1 MLGFIVFSLRRAW
14 QGFWR
19 NAVMSLAATATM
31 VLMLLLLA
39 GFWIINT
46 GLLAGLEYTESK
58 VNIVADL
65 FDNVTDRQVDELVRR
80 IEAMPEV
87 SEVDHVTREEALQRF
102 RTNRRTQSEEDLTRF
117 LDSNPFHAS
126 LEISLSDAELY
137 SEVSTRLCSA
147 PGPTGR
153 GCMEEPS
160 IQAVKNQK
168 ALVDNVLTVTNF
180 LHTAGLVILIVIGV
194 IVLFIIVNTIR
205 LAVVARAEEIEI
217 MRLVGASDAF
227 IRWPF
232 VFEGALVGLLGAALA
247 LVLLGAA
254 AEPLGGFMFEFF
266 RVLPLEFG
274 GLARD
279 VLLLV
284 VGAGVGLGILGSWV
298 SVRTYLIR

>member
-1 MLGFIVFSLRRAW
+1 VIGFILFSLRRAW

-19 NAVMSLAATATM
+19 NALMSLAATATM

-46 GLLAGLEYTESK
+46 GLLAGLQYTESK

-65 FDNVTDRQVDELVRR
+65 YDTATPGQVDRLVTK

-87 SEVDHVTREEALQRF
+87 DHVVFVSRDEALKRF
-102 RTNRRTQSEEDLTRF
+102 RESRRAQSEADLTEY
-117 LDSNPFHAS
+117 LNSNPFHAS
-126 LEISLSDAELY
+126 VEIYLTDPELY
-137 SEVSTRLCSA
+137 TSVRDQL
-147 PGPTGR
+147 TGEDVIER
-153 GCMEEPS
+153 
-160 IQAVKNQK
+160 VKNQVE
-168 ALVDNVLTVTNF
+168 LVGSVLTVTRF
-180 LHTAGLVILIVIGV
+180 LQTAGAVVLVVIGI
-194 IVLFIIVNTIR
+194 IVLFIIINTIR

-232 VFEGALVGLLGAALA
+232 VFEGALVGLLGAGLTLA
-247 LVLLGAA
+247 ILGAA
-254 AEPLGGFMFEFF
+254 GDQLGRFMFDFF
-266 RVLPLEFG
+266 RVLPLELG

-279 VLLLV
+279 VVVLV
-284 VGAGVGLGILGSWV
+284 LAAGIGLGTLGSWV

>member
-1 MLGFIVFSLRRAW
+1 MIGFVLFSLKRAW

-19 NAVMSLAATATM
+19 NAVMSIAATATM

-58 VNIVADL
+58 VNIIADL
-65 FDNVTDRQVDELVRR
+65 FDNVTERQVNDLVSRV
-80 IEAMPEV
+80 EAMPEV
-87 SEVDHVTREEALQRF
+87 RSVNYVSRDEALERF
-102 RTNRRTQSEEDLTRF
+102 RANRQTQDEEDLTRF
-117 LDSNPFHAS
+117 LESNPFRAS
-126 LEISLSDAELY
+126 LEIFLDDPEDY
-137 SEVSTRLCSA
+137 TVVTNRLCSA
-147 PGPTGR
+147 PGTSGTG
-153 GCMEEPS
+153 CLEEPT
-160 IQAVKNQK
+160 IERVKNQQ
-168 ALVDNVLTVTNF
+168 ALVTNLLTVTTF
-180 LHTAGLVILIVIGV
+180 LQTAGAVVLVVIGL

-247 LVLLGAA
+247 LAILGAA
-254 AEPLGGFMFEFF
+254 ADPLGGFMLEFF

-279 VLLLV
+279 VTLLV
-284 VGAGVGLGILGSWV
+284 VASGVGLGILGSWV